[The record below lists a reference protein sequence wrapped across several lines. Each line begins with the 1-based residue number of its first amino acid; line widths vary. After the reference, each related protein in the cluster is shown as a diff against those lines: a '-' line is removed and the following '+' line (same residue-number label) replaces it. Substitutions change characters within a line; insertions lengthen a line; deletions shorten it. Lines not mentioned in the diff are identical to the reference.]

1 MQVRLSIR
9 VFNSMPPK
17 PKATKVEV
25 SSSPKTPSHKRG
37 SSPAPTSTIRQSK
50 RIKVTV
56 SATPESKANSKV
68 TPKSKAQ
75 SQPPPK
81 PTPTKTSQK
90 SKYFEPSTEP
100 ESEIG
105 NEESG
110 YEDED
115 SIASASASLAEE
127 TDTPAETEEFTT
139 EDEKPKKRGK
149 ARPAGRGARGA
160 GRGTKVVAASG
171 QTHTNGAIAV
181 GRGEKGQELWRP
193 GVKVDVEPGRE
204 VFIKLPKAREA
215 GKTPYK
221 DETIHPNTMLFLKD
235 LKANNDREWLKIH
248 DADYRQS
255 KKDWDTFV
263 EKLTE
268 KIIEKDET
276 VPELPAKDLTFRIYR
291 DVRFSSD
298 PTPYKSHFSAA
309 WSRTGRKGPYAHYY
323 VQIQP
328 GGSFVGS
335 GIWMPE
341 AAPLALLRRD
351 VDRNPHKIKQVLV
364 DPMIRKECFKGCP
377 KDEKKAIKAFVEAN
391 KENALKTR
399 PKARNIPRVNAFMS
413 QC

>member
-1 MQVRLSIR
+1 
-9 VFNSMPPK
+9 MPPK
-17 PKATKVEV
+17 SKATKVEV
-25 SSSPKTPSHKRG
+25 NPSPKTPARKRG

-50 RIKVTV
+50 RNKF
-56 SATPESKANSKV
+56 SANATPEKKAH
-68 TPKSKAQ
+68 PKATA
-75 SQPPPK
+75 K
-81 PTPTKTSQK
+81 PTPQSRSASKSTSKTTPQK
-90 SKYFEPSTEP
+90 SRYFEHSTEPSDP
-100 ESEIG
+100 ESEIE

-115 SIASASASLAEE
+115 PLETASASLAGE
-127 TDTPAETEEFTT
+127 TETPTETEEFTT

-149 ARPAGRGARGA
+149 GRPAGRGGKGS
-160 GRGTKVVAASG
+160 GRGSKVLAGSGKKDTNSTVAAG
-171 QTHTNGAIAV
+171 K
-181 GRGEKGQELWRP
+181 GEKGEELWRP

-215 GKTPYK
+215 GKTPYT

-235 LKANNDREWLKIH
+235 LNLNNDREWLKIH
-248 DADYRQS
+248 DADYRQA

-276 VPELPAKDLTFRIYR
+276 VPELPAKDVTFRIYR

-298 PTPYKSHFSAA
+298 PTPYKPYFSAA

-328 GGSFVGS
+328 GSSFVGS
-335 GIWMPE
+335 GLWMPD

-351 VDRNPHKIKQVLV
+351 VDGRPHKIKQVLM
-364 DPMIRKECFKGCP
+364 DPTVRKECFKGCP
-377 KDEKKAIKAFVEAN
+377 KDERKAVKAFVEAN
-391 KENALKTR
+391 KVNALKTK
-399 PKARNIPRVNAFMS
+399 PKASNHNKSICWCLV
-413 QC
+413 C